1 MSIKL
6 LQGILFL
13 TSVCAIC
20 SVPVF
25 GQSAPPVNPNEAMS
39 ADKSSPNS
47 KSVFYGSPSEEMH
60 VRLTIKLAE
69 KQHLENLDRAREA
82 AKLSA
87 HLKETF
93 VSAKVF
99 VLPDRKKL
107 ERVEKLTRR
116 VRNEA
121 GGSDCEMA
129 LEEFPKDLETA
140 LTRLAELSEQMR
152 KEVEKTPRQVVSTA
166 VIERANR
173 LLEVIQ
179 YTRRFSQ

>member
-6 LQGILFL
+6 SQRILLLAFF
-13 TSVCAIC
+13 SAVY
-20 SVPVF
+20 SFPVL
-25 GQSAPPVNPNEAMS
+25 GQSTRPVNPNEAVS
-39 ADKSSPNS
+39 ADKSAPNS
-47 KSVFYGSPSEEMH
+47 KSVFDGLPFEEMH
-60 VRLTIKLAE
+60 VRRAIKLAE
-69 KQHLENLDRAREA
+69 KQHRENLDKAREA

-107 ERVEKLTRR
+107 ERIEKLTRR
-116 VRNEA
+116 VRSEA

-129 LEEFPKDLETA
+129 LEQFPKDLEAA
-140 LTRLAELSEQMR
+140 LTRLTDLSEQMR
-152 KEVEKTPRQVVSTA
+152 KEVEKTPRQVVSAA

-179 YTRRFSQ
+179 YTRSFSQ